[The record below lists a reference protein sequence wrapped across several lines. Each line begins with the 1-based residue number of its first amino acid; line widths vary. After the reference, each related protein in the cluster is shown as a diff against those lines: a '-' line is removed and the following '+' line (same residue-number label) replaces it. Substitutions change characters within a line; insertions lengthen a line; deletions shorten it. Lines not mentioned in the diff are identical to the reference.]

1 MCFGG
6 GGGGGT
12 ITMPDTRA
20 YDRQFEMQKAAID
33 SQMQNASM
41 AMQETLNQS
50 LRDQTDIREQMRDFQ
65 VARAEDQAKL
75 EEEAMRLSVLMGTPP
90 PEPTA
95 QAPLVGSRDRKMK
108 TTKGK
113 SALKIAQ
120 TVATSSGQGTGLNIT
135 TQE

>member
-1 MCFGG
+1 MCFG

-12 ITMPDTRA
+12 ITMPDYSA

-33 SQMQNASM
+33 SQIENSSM

-50 LRDQTDIREQMRDFQ
+50 LRAQTDVREQMRDFQ

-75 EEEAMRLSVLMGTPP
+75 QEEAQRLSVLVGTPP

-95 QAPLVGSRDRKMK
+95 EAPVIGSRDRKIN
-108 TTKGK
+108 TRKGK
-113 SALKIAQ
+113 SALRISQK
-120 TVATSSGQGTGLNIT
+120 VATSTGQGTGLNIT
-135 TQE
+135 